1 MHLEDGNM
9 STRNA
14 NINIRVV
21 RRQRDLID
29 QAAKLAHK
37 TRTSFILDAAT
48 VEAENAILNQRIFQ
62 LPPVKYGQFLE
73 ALDKPP
79 EVNPKLRELLSKKP
93 GWRT

>member
-1 MHLEDGNM
+1 M

-29 QAAKLAHK
+29 QAAKLTHK

-48 VEAENAILNQRIFQ
+48 TEAENAIMNQRIFQ
-62 LPPVKYGQFLE
+62 LTPLKHKQFLE

-79 EVNPKLRELLSKKP
+79 ATNPKLRKLLSKKP